1 MVSLFYVDPY
11 FVSRHA
17 LAQSQSTRF
26 RSHWMHS
33 LFTFGLYPSTLACVY
48 VFAKGWLAPRCLFC
62 SFFSFF
68 AHVCKCPLF
77 EVFVLLD
84 ADPYLLLR
92 RTCASCLLLVCAL
105 ATCLWCCC
113 ACFRLH
119 LVRCI
124 YSTLNSHLHS
134 FSSHLGHL

>member
-1 MVSLFYVDPY
+1 MLIIIRCAS
-11 FVSRHA
+11 
-17 LAQSQSTRF
+17 
-26 RSHWMHS
+26 MHS
-33 LFTFGLYPSTLACVY
+33 LNLSPLGSVPIGCT
-48 VFAKGWLAPRCLFC
+48 FC
-62 SFFSFF
+62 SPLAFIPQPLHACRCSLRGGLLLVACFARVFSFF
-68 AHVCKCPLF
+68 AHVCKCLLF

-105 ATCLWCCC
+105 APCLWCCC

-124 YSTLNSHLHS
+124 YSTLNSHLHL